1 MSTPASPLNGVKVIL
16 FDTFGTLVDWET
28 SISRALKA
36 KAKRNAQ
43 ARAQS
48 GAGVGGPVV
57 EGIDW
62 LSFTREWR
70 AGYMRRTKEIAH
82 GAPGPGNI
90 DDLHLEVRLASP
102 FPLLNAKSN
111 STRSFCFTEQIL
123 NDLLENSSQY
133 SAAEKLW
140 AHEADRK
147 KLCQLWHKL
156 EAWPDVQPGLGAI
169 RKLDPPMLLATLSNG
184 TLRLLIDLARHN
196 SLVFDAHF
204 SGDLLGAFKPNPK
217 MYLGAS
223 SLLGFDEDAIR
234 RGEVAMC
241 ASHIYDLRAAGQLGL
256 KTIYV
261 PRKTEDRNVEGGGAA
276 VKTKEEGGEVDVVV
290 KGLEGLLPYLR

>member
-90 DDLHLEVRLASP
+90 DDLHLE
-102 FPLLNAKSN
+102 
-111 STRSFCFTEQIL
+111 IL